1 MTIRAQELELS
12 RKEGSG
18 PGWWHK
24 KFKGWGYRITRG
36 QRAILDVLAKTD
48 RHLSAED
55 IYMKVHVVYPAIGLT
70 SVYRTLD
77 ILANL
82 GLVFKLDFGD
92 GRARYELAEGPGG
105 ERHHHHLVCTGCGRV
120 IDYKDFIE
128 KEKALLRQAEEGL
141 SKKYHFRITNHQIQ
155 FYGFCDQCIERG
167 ERKR

>member
-1 MTIRAQELELS
+1 MS

-18 PGWWHK
+18 RGWCHK

-36 QRAILDVLAKTD
+36 RRAILDVLAQAD

-55 IYMKVHVVYPAIGLT
+55 IYMKVHDVYPAIGLT

-82 GLVFKLDFGD
+82 GIVFKLDFGD
-92 GRARYELAEGPGG
+92 GRARYELAEAPGG

-120 IDYKDFIE
+120 IDYKDFIDRE
-128 KEKALLRQAEEGL
+128 MALIRQAEEGL

-155 FYGFCDQCIERG
+155 FYGFCDQCIERE